1 MIGTILQKY
10 VLLPTAIIVAGF
22 AAIVPLSGFIESRR
36 PHLPADFGD
45 SDLTMNGS
53 RLKGFVFG
61 AEGLIA
67 DWYFV
72 RSLQYIGDK
81 MMSLKS
87 ENLNIDDLSDLNP
100 RLLYPMLE
108 NATNLD
114 PHFIAA
120 YSYGAVVLPAIDKEK
135 AIEFANKGITNNPAE
150 WRLYHYLGYIY
161 WRLGQYDKAAE
172 IYDRGAAIQGS
183 PSFMKLMATSM
194 KTTGGSRETARAIY
208 QEMLDGSDDES
219 IRITAARRLKE
230 LDLLK

>member
-10 VLLPTAIIVAGF
+10 VLPTAIIVAGF

-36 PHLPADFGD
+36 PHLPEGFGD

-108 NATNLD
+108 NATDLD

-135 AIEFANKGITNNPAE
+135 AIEFANKGITHNPAE
-150 WRLYHYLGYIY
+150 WRLYHHLGYIY

-172 IYDRGAAIQGS
+172 IYGRGAAIQGS
-183 PSFMKLMATSM
+183 PSFMRLMAASM

-230 LDLLK
+230 LDSQK